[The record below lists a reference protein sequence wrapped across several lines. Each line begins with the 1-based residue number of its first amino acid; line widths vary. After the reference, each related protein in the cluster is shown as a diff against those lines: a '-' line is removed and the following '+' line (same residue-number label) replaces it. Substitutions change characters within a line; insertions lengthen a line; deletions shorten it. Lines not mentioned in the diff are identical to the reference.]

1 MNLLDIF
8 QNISIIV
15 LILGGISGI
24 IWTSRKGKKE
34 LRQQDININ
43 AGAIDSSK
51 DALEIVTMSTKQ
63 VLELKK
69 EIAEAE
75 ARMKADRE
83 TLTAAYTKQIK
94 DLQDEVAQLKCEAAE
109 EKSRNQSEISELL
122 VRVTEVED
130 WAQRLS
136 FQVKSLGGEPVPLKV
151 KKAAK

>member
-24 IWTSRKGKKE
+24 VWTSRKGKKE
-34 LRQQDININ
+34 LKQQDININ

-75 ARMKADRE
+75 ARMKLDRDS
-83 TLTAAYTKQIK
+83 LTSAYTKQIT
-94 DLQDEVAQLKCEAAE
+94 DLQCEIADVKAQLIERDKRLE
-109 EKSRNQSEISELL
+109 ELQ
-122 VRVTEVED
+122 D
-130 WAQRLS
+130 WAERLV
-136 FQVKSLGGEPVPLKV
+136 FQVKSLGGEPVPMKLK
-151 KKAAK
+151 KKQPQLEK

>member
-24 IWTSRKGKKE
+24 VWTSRKGKKE
-34 LRQQDININ
+34 LKQQDINMN

-75 ARMKADRE
+75 ARMRTDRE
-83 TLTAAYTKQIK
+83 ALTAAYSKQIK
-94 DLQDEVAQLKCEAAE
+94 DLQEEVAQLKCEAAE

-151 KKAAK
+151 KKSAK

>member
-24 IWTSRKGKKE
+24 VWTSRKGKKE
-34 LRQQDININ
+34 LKQQDININ

-75 ARMKADRE
+75 VRMKADRE
-83 TLTAAYTKQIK
+83 TLTATYTKQIK
-94 DLQDEVAQLKCEAAE
+94 DLQAEVAQLKCEAAE
-109 EKSRNQSEISELL
+109 EKFRNQNEISELL

-136 FQVKSLGGEPVPLKV
+136 FQVKSLGGDPVPLKV